1 MSTEKVYE
9 FTRKRS
15 PNFTRKEN
23 RVLAELLQ
31 VYEAQIE
38 IKRTDQA
45 SNMKK
50 NRAWQELAKDFN
62 ARLGGDPYRYVKRNG

>member
-1 MSTEKVYE
+1 MSTDKVYE
-9 FTRKRS
+9 STRKRS

-45 SNMKK
+45 SNMRK

-62 ARLGGDPYRYVKRNG
+62 ARLGGDPYRYVRNG

>member
-1 MSTEKVYE
+1 M
-9 FTRKRS
+9 
-15 PNFTRKEN
+15 
-23 RVLAELLQ
+23 LAELLQ

-45 SNMKK
+45 SNMRK

-62 ARLGGDPYRYVKRNG
+62 ARLGGDPYRYARNG